1 MRVFCLISPMFFT
14 KFLSYNYNIL
24 RLNNYMQIRG
34 DYSIFNYNKEQD
46 IFRYG
51 SKRRRNF
58 KRLYYKRGDVEDHHI
73 IPKEFGKGT
82 ILHDINSDV
91 ACSNNILIMPSL
103 KIRDE
108 TNNLNIIYHYSHR
121 NYNNYVRDELNDILN
136 KDKTLDDKMYYFW
149 LFFTDLEKRL
159 IKNDKSLPWN

>member
-1 MRVFCLISPMFFT
+1 MYKR
-14 KFLSYNYNIL
+14 
-24 RLNNYMQIRG
+24 
-34 DYSIFNYNKEQD
+34 QD

-73 IPKEFGKGT
+73 IPKEFGKGS
-82 ILHDINSDV
+82 ILHDINFDV

-136 KDKTLDDKMYYFW
+136 KRKSDN
-149 LFFTDLEKRL
+149 R
-159 IKNDKSLPWN
+159 KNHSYP